1 MQLFPRDPPWDGEFE
16 PFRPS
21 KPLLQ
26 QPTRHRSPE
35 DTSLTSL
42 LIKNARVVDGTGAP
56 PTNADIAIDGDLI
69 AAVATGLDIDAEHVI
84 DASGAVASPGFID
97 VHSHG
102 GAGIIERP
110 TADSKVHDGVTT
122 EVLGNCGSSPFPSE
136 KFRSAAEFFDAVD
149 EAGTSINRAFLAGMG
164 SIRSFVMGP
173 GAVAASPDELGAMR
187 GELARSIEEG
197 AFGVSTGLIYPP
209 GCFATREEMAEVI
222 KTAGEADALYVTH
235 MRDEGDEIE
244 DAIGEAEFIARA
256 SGTRL
261 HISHVK
267 LSGKRNWHKIDW
279 LEERLRGLIDGGV
292 DLACD
297 RYPYTASATDL
308 GVLLPNWVHDG
319 AAQQR
324 MERLGDSDARSRIES
339 EILGN
344 HPEPEYWDTVLVSAV
359 PEGEDAAYNG
369 KTLAEVAAMRGE
381 RPAETIMNLLARRE
395 SVPAIVIFCMCEE
408 NLRRILSWPF
418 VAAGSDAR
426 ARIAAE
432 KFGTDKPHPRAY
444 GTFARFLGRYV
455 REENVLSLEEA
466 VRRITSLPAERLGLR
481 DRGVIREGALADIT
495 ILDPDTIADRA
506 TYHDPHQASAGILHV
521 IVNGQPVIENG
532 SHNGAL
538 PGRILRR
545 SG

>member
-222 KTAGEADALYVTH
+222 KTTGEADALYVTH

-279 LEERLRGLIDGGV
+279 LEERLHRMTGDGL

-319 AAQQR
+319 PPDQR
-324 MERLGDSDARSRIES
+324 MARLGDPDARGRVTT
-339 EILGN
+339 EILAA
-344 HPEPEYWDTVLVSAV
+344 HPEPEYWNTVLISSV

-369 KTLAEVAAMRGE
+369 RTLAEIAEMRGE
-381 RPAETIMNLLARRE
+381 PPAEIVMNLLACNE
-395 SVPAIVIFCMCEE
+395 KMPSIVIFCMCEE
-408 NLRRILSWPF
+408 NLRRVLSWPF
-418 VAAGSDAR
+418 VAVGSDAR
-426 ARIAAE
+426 SRVAE
-432 KFGTDKPHPRAY
+432 EVLAPDRPHPRAY
-444 GTFARFLGRYV
+444 GTFARFLGKYV
-455 REENVLSLEEA
+455 RDEKLLPLEAA
-466 VRRITSLPAERLGLR
+466 VRRITSLPAQRLGLR
-481 DRGVIREGALADIT
+481 DRGEICEGAFADIT
-495 ILDPDTIADRA
+495 IFDPAAIADRA
-506 TYHDPHQASAGILHV
+506 TYAGPHQLSAGILHV
-521 IVNGQPVIENG
+521 IVNGRPVIEDG

-538 PGRILRR
+538 AGRMLRGPR
-545 SG
+545 